1 MGGLKVL
8 PEITVDEF
16 NMESKDLLI
25 LPGKH
30 LVIYES

>member
-25 LPGKH
+25 LPGET
-30 LVIYES
+30 LGYL

>member
-1 MGGLKVL
+1 MGGLRVL

-25 LPGKH
+25 LPGEI
-30 LVIYES
+30 LGYP